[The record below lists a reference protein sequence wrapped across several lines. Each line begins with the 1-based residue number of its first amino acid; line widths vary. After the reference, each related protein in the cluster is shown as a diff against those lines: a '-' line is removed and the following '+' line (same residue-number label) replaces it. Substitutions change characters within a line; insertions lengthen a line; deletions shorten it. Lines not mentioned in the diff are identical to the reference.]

1 MRLRIPAFDP
11 AQQRQERAWEPEV
24 LHAPS
29 PMPLLP
35 DQDDVRERHS
45 DEREREG
52 GNVII
57 IDMNDYTEM

>member
-1 MRLRIPAFDP
+1 
-11 AQQRQERAWEPEV
+11 
-24 LHAPS
+24 
-29 PMPLLP
+29 MPLLP